1 VNDSDVDRNEI
12 ADNNAMH
19 AKPDLRVEL
28 EPKGHFF
35 RLGDLCRYPAWKF
48 GAESKEME
56 HSLLGCIAPLVL
68 SIGGGQRPDGARQI

>member
-1 VNDSDVDRNEI
+1 MDDHS
-12 ADNNAMH
+12 
-19 AKPDLRVEL
+19 
-28 EPKGHFF
+28 F
-35 RLGDLCRYPAWKF
+35 RLGDHERYPAWKF